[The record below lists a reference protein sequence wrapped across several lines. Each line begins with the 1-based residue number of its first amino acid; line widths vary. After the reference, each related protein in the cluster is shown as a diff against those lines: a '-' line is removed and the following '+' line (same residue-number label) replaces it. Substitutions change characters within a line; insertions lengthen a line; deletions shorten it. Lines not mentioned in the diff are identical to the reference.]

1 MRTRT
6 NRTLR
11 LRGWGTLVLV
21 AMIVAPA
28 WGAIFTD
35 IVGLPAQ
42 RAIERLAAK
51 GIFKIGTDKFMP
63 AGTVPRGEFAVLL
76 TRVLGASGQGVP
88 LPAFKDAAEIPKE
101 MQPAVAAITNLG
113 SVSPVRAEVRKG
125 AVVYTLT
132 TDKPV
137 YGPTDVVELRFTI
150 TNTGKE
156 NVKFEFVNSQFYD
169 FIIRNGEG
177 VDVAQWSLGRA
188 FLPVNGLIALAA
200 GESFVY
206 PTQWKQLD
214 QNDEPVP
221 PGRYELIAVQTT
233 KQDPTTLSLA
243 LYRGALPAYPDNTF
257 RPKADVSRLELAAVI
272 VRAMGLGES
281 PSRPPAVSDA
291 AEIPAQSRGTVG
303 VAIEKG
309 LVPAWPDRTFRPAQP
324 ATRADV
330 AWALDKVMDQL
341 GRYDFSKGMLKDIRV
356 GTPTLMVIEELNK
369 AQRTFRVA
377 RANAVYR
384 NNSVAE
390 LKDLLPGDTL
400 LFLKVGD
407 VGDVAYIEATGK

>member
-21 AMIVAPA
+21 AMFVTPA

-35 IVGLPAQ
+35 IAGLPAQ

-51 GIFKIGTDKFMP
+51 GMFKIGTDKFMP

-125 AVVYTLT
+125 TVVYTLT

-137 YGPTDVVELRFTI
+137 YGPTDNLELRFTI
-150 TNTGKE
+150 SNTGTTD
-156 NVKFEFVNSQFYD
+156 VKFEFANSQFFD

-257 RPKADVSRLELAAVI
+257 RPKADMSRLELAAVI

-291 AEIPAQSRGTVG
+291 AEIAGP
-303 VAIEKG
+303 
-309 LVPAWPDRTFRPAQP
+309 
-324 ATRADV
+324 
-330 AWALDKVMDQL
+330 
-341 GRYDFSKGMLKDIRV
+341 
-356 GTPTLMVIEELNK
+356 
-369 AQRTFRVA
+369 
-377 RANAVYR
+377 
-384 NNSVAE
+384 
-390 LKDLLPGDTL
+390 
-400 LFLKVGD
+400 
-407 VGDVAYIEATGK
+407 

>member
-1 MRTRT
+1 MKTRM

-35 IVGLPAQ
+35 IAGLPAQ

-76 TRVLGASGQGVP
+76 ARVLGASGQGVP
-88 LPAFKDAAEIPKE
+88 LPAFKDTAEIPKE

-125 AVVYTLT
+125 ALVYTLT

-137 YGPTDVVELRFTI
+137 YGPTDNLELRFTI
-150 TNTGKE
+150 SNTGTTD
-156 NVKFEFVNSQFYD
+156 VKFEFANSQFFD
-169 FIIRNGEG
+169 FVIKNTDG
-177 VDVAQWSLGRA
+177 VEVARWSLGRA
-188 FLPVNGLIALAA
+188 FLPMSVPITLAA
-200 GESFVY
+200 GKAFDY
-206 PTQWKQLD
+206 ATQWKQLD

-257 RPKADVSRLELAAVI
+257 RPKADVSRLDLAAVI

-281 PSRPPAVSDA
+281 PAQPPAVSDA

-309 LVPAWPDRTFRPAQP
+309 LVPIWPDRTFRPAQP

-384 NNSVAE
+384 NNAVAE
-390 LKDLLPGDTL
+390 LKDLHPGDTL

-407 VGDVAYIEATGK
+407 VGDVAYIEAIGK

>member
-1 MRTRT
+1 MKIRTD
-6 NRTLR
+6 RTLR

-35 IVGLPAQ
+35 IAGLPSQ

-51 GIFKIGTDKFMP
+51 GIFKIGGDKFTP

-76 TRVLGASGQGVP
+76 ARVLGASGQGVP
-88 LPAFKDAAEIPKE
+88 VPAFKDAAEIPKE
-101 MQPAVAAITNLG
+101 MLPAVAAITNLG

-125 AVVYTLT
+125 ALIYVLT

-137 YGPTDVVELRFTI
+137 YGPTDNLELRFTI
-150 TNTGKE
+150 SNTGATD
-156 NVKFEFVNSQFYD
+156 VKFEFANSQFFD
-169 FIIRNGEG
+169 FVIKNADG
-177 VDVAQWSLGRA
+177 VEVAQWSLGRA
-188 FLPVNGLIALAA
+188 FLPMSAPITLAA
-200 GESFVY
+200 GKAFDY
-206 PTQWKQLD
+206 ATQWKQLD

-257 RPKADVSRLELAAVI
+257 RPKTDISRLDLAAVI

-281 PSRPPAVSDA
+281 PSQPPAVSDA
-291 AEIPAQSRGTVG
+291 TEIPTQLRGTVG

-309 LVPAWPDRTFRPAQP
+309 LVPVGPDRTFRPAQP

-330 AWALDKVMDQL
+330 AWALDKLMESL
-341 GRYDFSKGMLKDIRV
+341 RRYDFSKGMLKDIRV

-377 RANAVYR
+377 RSNAVYR
-384 NNSVAE
+384 NNAVAE
-390 LKDLLPGDTL
+390 LKDLQPGDTL

>member
-1 MRTRT
+1 
-6 NRTLR
+6 
-11 LRGWGTLVLV
+11 
-21 AMIVAPA
+21 
-28 WGAIFTD
+28 
-35 IVGLPAQ
+35 
-42 RAIERLAAK
+42 
-51 GIFKIGTDKFMP
+51 MP

-88 LPAFKDAAEIPKE
+88 LPAFKDAAEFHKGCK
-101 MQPAVAAITNLG
+101 PAGAAFKNWG
-113 SVSPVRAEVRKG
+113 SVCPGGAEVRKG

-257 RPKADVSRLELAAVI
+257 RPKADMSRLELAAVI

-291 AEIPAQSRGTVG
+291 AEIPAQPPGPVG
-303 VAIEKG
+303 VAIEQG
-309 LVPAWPDRTFRPAQP
+309 LVPARPDPTFRPAPP

-384 NNSVAE
+384 NNAVAE
-390 LKDLLPGDTL
+390 LKDLQAGDRL

-407 VGDVAYIEATGK
+407 VGDVAYIEAIGK

>member
-1 MRTRT
+1 
-6 NRTLR
+6 
-11 LRGWGTLVLV
+11 
-21 AMIVAPA
+21 
-28 WGAIFTD
+28 
-35 IVGLPAQ
+35 
-42 RAIERLAAK
+42 
-51 GIFKIGTDKFMP
+51 
-63 AGTVPRGEFAVLL
+63 
-76 TRVLGASGQGVP
+76 
-88 LPAFKDAAEIPKE
+88 
-101 MQPAVAAITNLG
+101 
-113 SVSPVRAEVRKG
+113 
-125 AVVYTLT
+125 VYTLT

-137 YGPTDVVELRFTI
+137 YGPTDNLELRFTI
-150 TNTGKE
+150 SNTGTTD
-156 NVKFEFVNSQFYD
+156 VKFEFANSQFFD
-169 FIIRNGEG
+169 FVIKNTDG
-177 VDVAQWSLGRA
+177 VEVARWSLGRA
-188 FLPVNGLIALAA
+188 FLPMSVPITLAA
-200 GESFVY
+200 GKAFDY
-206 PTQWKQLD
+206 ATQWKQLD

-257 RPKADVSRLELAAVI
+257 RPKADVSRLDLAAVI

-281 PSRPPAVSDA
+281 PAQPPAVSDA

-384 NNSVAE
+384 NNAVAE
-390 LKDLLPGDTL
+390 LKDLHPGDTL

-407 VGDVAYIEATGK
+407 VGDVAYIEAIGK

>member
-1 MRTRT
+1 MKTRT

-35 IVGLPAQ
+35 IAGLPAQ

-51 GIFKIGTDKFMP
+51 GIFKVGTDKFMP

-88 LPAFKDAAEIPKE
+88 LRAFRDAAEMPKE
-101 MQPAVAAITNLG
+101 MHRAVAAITNLG

-214 QNDEPVP
+214 QNDEPDP

-257 RPKADVSRLELAAVI
+257 RPKADVSRLDLASVI

-281 PSRPPAVSDA
+281 PAQPPAVSDA
-291 AEIPAQSRGTVG
+291 AEIPAQARGTAG

-309 LVPAWPDRTFRPAQP
+309 LVPLW
-324 ATRADV
+324 
-330 AWALDKVMDQL
+330 
-341 GRYDFSKGMLKDIRV
+341 S
-356 GTPTLMVIEELNK
+356 
-369 AQRTFRVA
+369 
-377 RANAVYR
+377 
-384 NNSVAE
+384 
-390 LKDLLPGDTL
+390 
-400 LFLKVGD
+400 
-407 VGDVAYIEATGK
+407 